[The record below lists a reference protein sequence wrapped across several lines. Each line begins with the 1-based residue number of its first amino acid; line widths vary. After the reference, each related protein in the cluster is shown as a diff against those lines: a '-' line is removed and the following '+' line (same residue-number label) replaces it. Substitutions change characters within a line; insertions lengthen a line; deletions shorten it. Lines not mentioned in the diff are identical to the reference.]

1 MAAVFVDE
9 VKDLPAQLLDFQLDR
24 RDVTHDMRLVLVRY
38 GLEASGTF
46 SAKQG
51 SIRILL
57 VSSSGWQAGNR
68 KRMLRPLPVGRAMA
82 KAGAFA
88 YAAAQI
94 FAFERPSQP
103 RNISKPGGIME
114 MTMMARITKE

>member
-9 VKDLPAQLLDFQLDR
+9 AKDLPAQLLDFQLDR
-24 RDVTHDMRLVLVRY
+24 RDVTHDMRLALVRY
-38 GLEASGTF
+38 RLEAYGTL
-46 SAKQG
+46 SAKQC

-68 KRMLRPLPVGRAMA
+68 KRRLQPLPVWRAEA

-88 YAAAQI
+88 YGAEAKAGAI
-94 FAFERPSQP
+94 AYGAEAKAGAF
-103 RNISKPGGIME
+103 
-114 MTMMARITKE
+114 